1 MAPGRSWP
9 YTPTEISSILGDDGA
24 PEVDVI
30 WFPTR
35 SMPARLDSHVGLLME
50 AKWKPHR
57 TNRPVTGP
65 SASRVSG
72 SRHTRIERQASYI
85 AWAWARVYAG
95 PLESVQMS
103 PPSALLRT

>member
-9 YTPTEISSILGDDGA
+9 VHPHRDQLDSRRRWRARGRCDLVPDSID
-24 PEVDVI
+24 
-30 WFPTR
+30 
-35 SMPARLDSHVGLLME
+35 ARVVYSHVGLLME

-72 SRHTRIERQASYI
+72 SCHTRIERQASYI
-85 AWAWARVYAG
+85 AWAWARVYVG